1 MLSRLP
7 ALILPGLLL
16 VQCVPA
22 GSAGVV
28 QPARAVV
35 QKTAE
40 PLINSRRELHAHMA
54 GWIATA
60 QTPVHFR
67 LADGLRSQWR
77 DFTGEELWAEYAR
90 RCSVRVIETGQVSL
104 TLEYRD
110 YVRLRAA
117 LRDAAFRATLTAQEE
132 AVLRQLEQRT
142 RALLR
147 SDMSDFDKLVALH
160 DDLVQRSRYDARAG
174 GNIADILGK
183 GCGSCEAYSAA
194 LCVMLEIAG
203 VPSRVVTGT
212 AEGPHA
218 WNLVQL
224 GQEWYHVDATWDDPV
239 VNDGS
244 RQLLQHSYCCTT
256 DAEMHRT
263 HRWNRESYP
272 ASGTRTAY
280 YYRAR
285 GLYFTSFAAYWKAA
299 VAAWQRGEK
308 RFEGYLAT
316 YGSAQQFQKALEKT
330 PAAADTPT
338 RLSWTGPETA
348 AGTVTLTFDPN

>member
-1 MLSRLP
+1 MLRR
-7 ALILPGLLL
+7 LILLLPGALL

-22 GSAGVV
+22 GSADAV
-28 QPARAVV
+28 QPAGAVV
-35 QKTAE
+35 QKTTD
-40 PLINSRRELHAHMA
+40 PLISSRRELHAHMT

-60 QTPVHFR
+60 QTPVNFR
-67 LADGLRSQWR
+67 LAPSLRSQWR
-77 DFTGEELWAEYAR
+77 DFIGEELWAEYAR
-90 RCSVRVIETGQVSL
+90 RCSARVMETGQVSL
-104 TLEYRD
+104 KLEYRD
-110 YVRLRAA
+110 YVRLCAA
-117 LRDAAFRATLTAQEE
+117 LRDAAFRTTLTAQEE
-132 AVLRQLEQRT
+132 AVLQQLEQRT
-142 RALLR
+142 RSLLR
-147 SDMSDFDKLVALH
+147 AGMSALDKVVVLH
-160 DDLVQRSRYDARAG
+160 DALVQGSRYDARAG
-174 GNIADILGK
+174 GNIADLLTK

-212 AEGPHA
+212 ADGPHA

-244 RQLLQHSYCCTT
+244 RQLLQHSYCCCT
-256 DAEMHRT
+256 DAEMRRT

-285 GLYFTSFAAYWKAA
+285 GLYFTSFSAYWKAA
-299 VAAWQRGEK
+299 LAAWQRGENC
-308 RFEGYLAT
+308 FEGYLT
-316 YGSAQQFQKALEKT
+316 SYGSTQQFQKALERT
-330 PAAADTPT
+330 PAAANAPT

-348 AGTVTLTFDPN
+348 AGTVTLTFEPD